1 MISTLLFD
9 AGGTLVTPNFRR
21 MADEYARDGV
31 AVEPERLALAEAL
44 ARLDFERPDFVRS
57 HPDDM
62 WLSYM
67 HDIARKAEVERP
79 PRAAFERLRA
89 YHDSENLWEELIAG
103 TEGALTELGSRY
115 RLGVISNANGTV
127 KKVFARIGIARFF
140 EVIVD
145 SAEVGIEKPDVRV
158 FELALTGMNV
168 RADEAAYVGDVFKID
183 VLGAHAAGMRAV
195 LIDPHGFHAD
205 KPCPRVTSLR
215 ELSPMLFAR
224 AGVGDSRDD
233 G

>member
-1 MISTLLFD
+1 
-9 AGGTLVTPNFRR
+9 
-21 MADEYARDGV
+21 
-31 AVEPERLALAEAL
+31 
-44 ARLDFERPDFVRS
+44 
-57 HPDDM
+57 M

-89 YHDSENLWEELIAG
+89 YHDSENLWEDLIAG
-103 TEGALTELGSRY
+103 TEAALTELGSRY

>member
-1 MISTLLFD
+1 MRVE
-9 AGGTLVTPNFRR
+9 TLVTPNFRR

-44 ARLDFERPDFVRS
+44 PRLDFERPDFVRS

-195 LIDPHGFHAD
+195 LIDPHGFHGD
-205 KPCPRVTSLR
+205 KPCPRVKSLT
-215 ELSPMLFAR
+215 ELSPELITA
-224 AGVGDSRDD
+224 AGP
-233 G
+233 